1 MTNLLRVSP
10 PAPSTAPGRR
20 GYLVRGT
27 IPPVFVE
34 RGALAPEQ
42 AIAFTP
48 AAGQT
53 REWERLRGIGAIRQ
67 TGANWWLDIV
77 AYHAAAN
84 ARSRAAL
91 PWLVLGAV
99 LIAAIAVSFYRG

>member
-1 MTNLLRVSP
+1 M
-10 PAPSTAPGRR
+10 
-20 GYLVRGT
+20 RGT
-27 IPPVFVE
+27 IPPIFVE
-34 RGALAPEQ
+34 RGALAPEH

-48 AAGQT
+48 AASQT
-53 REWERLRGIGAIRQ
+53 KEWERLRGVGAIRQ
-67 TGANWWLDIV
+67 ASPNWWLDMV
-77 AYHAAAN
+77 AYQAAAN